1 MCIAGGSTRSL
12 LYLYVTN
19 IPFYVLWNIDLW
31 KWRKKK
37 NYSFI
42 PSSKFFT
49 GRKNRTFI
57 NEKII
62 KNSLVPN
69 QNNDNKSQIDLL
81 FQAIT
86 RIPFPLPISKQRK
99 RIITP
104 NHAQTLPKNPKP
116 LPSFS
121 SKEKKKEH
129 TRPPTVWSI
138 RIRLRIEISVDET
151 QPLRATTYDATT
163 TAAAAATTT
172 TTVAAA
178 VAVAGGK
185 VDREAEGEGARVH
198 ARTHARTV
206 VRARGQTDRDK
217 EHFRRCTGRPRSA
230 YLLLLARR
238 GRRTRGRVTPE
249 CPRFLL
255 STFPLPRSPVVS
267 PDVCLSISLPIRA
280 YVSLSLS
287 LRLSFL
293 RCSLYR
299 SLVRPSSS
307 SFHGLLP
314 VPGVYALSP
323 PLFSLPSPSFFF
335 FFFAFSV
342 VLSPSF
348 HESLLLGSQM
358 PGSISFYSFSTRWSC
373 EPRIRWNWSTWTKEG
388 DIHLGEG
395 LAFQLSRA
403 GVSNILLARSE

>member
-1 MCIAGGSTRSL
+1 MVAHVPFSIYTLLTYHSTSFGIL
-12 LYLYVTN
+12 IFEN
-19 IPFYVLWNIDLW
+19 EE
-31 KWRKKK
+31 KKK
-37 NYSFI
+37 IIRSFVHQNSSLGAKI
-42 PSSKFFT
+42 AHSSTKKVIKILSSQTKTTIINRKSIYCFKRLLEFHSRYQYPNNANESSPRITLKPSP
-49 GRKNRTFI
+49 
-57 NEKII
+57 KI
-62 KNSLVPN
+62 
-69 QNNDNKSQIDLL
+69 QNL
-81 FQAIT
+81 
-86 RIPFPLPISKQRK
+86 
-99 RIITP
+99 
-104 NHAQTLPKNPKP
+104 P
-116 LPSFS
+116 LPSFP

-163 TAAAAATTT
+163 TAAAAAATT

-335 FFFAFSV
+335 FFFC
-342 VLSPSF
+342 
-348 HESLLLGSQM
+348 LLGSSI
-358 PGSISFYSFSTRWSC
+358 PFFPRVAPPWFANAGSISFYSFSTRWSC

-388 DIHLGEG
+388 DIHLDEG